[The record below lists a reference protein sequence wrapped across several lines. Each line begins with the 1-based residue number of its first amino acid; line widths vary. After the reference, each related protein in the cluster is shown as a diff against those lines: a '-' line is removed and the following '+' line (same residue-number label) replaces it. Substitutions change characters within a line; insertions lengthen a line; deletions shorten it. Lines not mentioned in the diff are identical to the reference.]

1 MEQTDSRTVKPSAR
15 IAGTVRVPGDK
26 SVSHRAAM
34 LAGLADG
41 VSTVRGFLTSE
52 DCLNTVAA
60 IRTLGAAVERD
71 GETLRIRGCAG
82 AFRAPDRVLD
92 MGNSGTGMRLMAG
105 LLAGQPFTSE
115 MTGDASLRSRP
126 MRRIQGPLEQMG
138 ARVELLGPSGCAPV
152 RITGGKLRSIE
163 YRLPVASAQVK
174 SCVLLAGMFAAGT
187 TVVIEPERTRDH
199 TERMLRAAG
208 IRVEQDGLRVA
219 VHGAA
224 VGRPAIRA
232 REWRVPGDFS
242 SAAFWMIAAACRP
255 GAEIRIEGVGLNPTR
270 TALLDVL
277 RRMGAD
283 VAVAPEAGMDADSDC
298 GEPLGTVVVRGRD
311 LRATEVGGVEIPNL
325 IDEIPALCAAAAL
338 AGGQTV
344 IRDAAELRVKES
356 DRIAAMAAVLHTFG
370 VTVEQRPD
378 GMVISGCRRLRGG
391 ATVNSLGDHRIAMS
405 AAVMTLF
412 ADCPVTVRG
421 VACIATSYPAFWDD
435 LARVTA

>member
-1 MEQTDSRTVKPSAR
+1 MQSNDSRMVAPSSR
-15 IAGTVRVPGDK
+15 FAGRVRVPGDK
-26 SVSHRAAM
+26 SVSHRAVM

-52 DCLNTVAA
+52 DCLNTAAA
-60 IRTLGAAVERD
+60 IEAMGAGVERD
-71 GETLRIRGCAG
+71 GETLRIQGCAG
-82 AFRAPDRVLD
+82 RFRPPGHVLD

-105 LLAGQPFTSE
+105 LAAGQPFTVE

-138 ARVELLGPSGCAPV
+138 ARVELLGPNGCAPV
-152 RITGGKLRSIE
+152 RITGGNLRAIE

-174 SCVLLAGMFAAGT
+174 SCVLLAGLFASGT
-187 TVVIEPERTRDH
+187 TAVIEPERTRDH
-199 TERMLRAAG
+199 TERMFRAAG
-208 IRVEQDGLRVA
+208 IPVTRDGLRVS
-219 VHGAA
+219 VEGGAG
-224 VGRPAIRA
+224 GRPSVAA

-242 SAAFWMIAAACRP
+242 SAAFWMVAAACRP

-277 RRMGAD
+277 RRMGAG
-283 VAVAPEAGMDADSDC
+283 VEVIPEPGYDPDSDA
-298 GEPLGTVVVRGRD
+298 GEPLGVVVVRGQE
-311 LRATEVGGVEIPNL
+311 LRATEIGGAEIPNL

-338 AGGQTV
+338 AGGRTV

-356 DRIAAMAAVLHTFG
+356 DRIAAMAAVLQAFG

-378 GMVISGCRRLRGG
+378 GMAVTGGRRLRGG
-391 ATVNSLGDHRIAMS
+391 GSVDSLGDHRIAMT
-405 AAVMTLF
+405 AAIMALF
-412 ADCPVTVRG
+412 ADRPVTVHG

-435 LARVTA
+435 LAKVTA